1 MSSPWEAYLPDAHEE
16 FSLGY
21 LLGYDPNLLFSD
33 WDELEEQ
40 FLLVIDAA
48 RDQRKI
54 KWKHSRLNWSE
65 HVAKLLH
72 EGSFNATYRMSHE
85 AFNTLLAFLCPM
97 ITPNLVKALNSCDEE
112 IYPEMVMAVGLRWL
126 SGGSYL
132 DIKNVYGISTPTV
145 YRLRDIFLD
154 AILACDALEIRF
166 PHTPEEL
173 ENIRKQ
179 FTAKSSNKVMQGCV
193 GAMDGLFKTIKL
205 PSIADSKGNQRA
217 FFSGH
222 YNDYGLNVQ
231 AICDARLRFLFFA
244 IAAPGKTGDQVA
256 YELLP
261 IRDIIESLPDGL
273 YIVADAAYML
283 TDHVLVPFTGG
294 DRQFPEKD
302 TFNYFL
308 SQLRIRIEMAFG
320 LFTNKWRVCRK
331 PLETNLVNAS
341 RVLEAC
347 ARLHN
352 FVIDHDFDNQ
362 SDNEEDDDVDLQIV
376 AMEGS
381 PLGWGY
387 LPTVEAFQPIPGTST
402 IRDAILRHVSR
413 NGYRR
418 PPENIQRRELEL
430 HELEP
435 PLM

>member
-1 MSSPWEAYLPDAHEE
+1 MSSPWKGYLPDAHEE

-21 LLGYDPNLLFSD
+21 LLGND

-40 FLLVIDAA
+40 LRLMLMGVAVTGE
-48 RDQRKI
+48 RKI
-54 KWKHSRLNWSE
+54 KWKHSRLNWNE
-65 HVAKLLH
+65 HVEKLLH
-72 EGSFNATYRMSHE
+72 EEEFDATYQMSLE
-85 AFNTLLAFLCPM
+85 AFTTLLDFLCPM
-97 ITPNLVKALNSCDEE
+97 ISPNLIKALNSCDEP

-126 SGGSYL
+126 GGGSYS
-132 DIKNVYGISTPTV
+132 DIKNVYGISKNSV

-154 AILACDALEIRF
+154 AVLACDALEISF
-166 PHTPEEL
+166 PDTPEEL
-173 ENIRKQ
+173 ENNRKR
-179 FTAKSSNKVMQGCV
+179 FEAKSTNKVMRGCV
-193 GAMDGLFKTIKL
+193 GAMDGLFATTKQ
-205 PSIADSKGNQRA
+205 PSIADSKGNPRA
-217 FFSGH
+217 YHSGH

-244 IAAPGKTGDQVA
+244 VAAPGRTGDLVA
-256 YELLP
+256 YEMLT
-261 IRDIIESLPDGL
+261 IREIIENLPAGL
-273 YIVADAAYML
+273 YVVADAAYML
-283 TDHVLVPFTGG
+283 TEHVLVPFTGG
-294 DRQFPEKD
+294 DRQSADKD

-320 LFTNKWRVCRK
+320 LLTNKWRILRTHI
-331 PLETNLVNAS
+331 ETKKFNTS

-352 FVIDHDFDNQ
+352 FVIDHDSDDHFD
-362 SDNEEDDDVDLQIV
+362 DEEDEDDDFQI
-376 AMEGS
+376 ATMEGS

-387 LPTVEAFQPIPGTST
+387 LPTVQPLQTILGTST
-402 IRDAILRHVSR
+402 MRDSILRHVSW

-418 PPENIQRRELEL
+418 PAENVERRELEL

>member
-1 MSSPWEAYLPDAHEE
+1 MSNPWESHLPDAHEE

-21 LLGYDPNLLFSD
+21 LLGDDF
-33 WDELEEQ
+33 DELEKQ
-40 FLLVIDAA
+40 FLVRVNVAMG
-48 RDQRKI
+48 QRKI
-54 KWKHSRLNWSE
+54 KWKHSRLNWNE
-65 HVAKLLH
+65 HEMKLLH
-72 EGSFNATYRMSHE
+72 EEQFNVTYRMSHE
-85 AFNTLLAFLCPM
+85 AFTSLVDLLRPE
-97 ITPNLVKALNSCDEE
+97 IVPNLVKSLNSCDEP
-112 IYPEMVMAVGLRWL
+112 IYPEMVVAVGLRWL
-126 SGGSYL
+126 AGGSYS
-132 DIKNVYGISTPTV
+132 DIKNVYGISKNSV
-145 YRLRDIFLD
+145 YRLRDTFLD
-154 AILACDALEIRF
+154 AVLACDALEIRF
-166 PHTPEEL
+166 PDTPEEL

-179 FTAKSSNKVMQGCV
+179 FEAKSTNKVMRGCV
-193 GAMDGLFKTIKL
+193 GAMDGLFATTKQ
-205 PSIADSKGNQRA
+205 PSIADSNGNPRA
-217 FFSGH
+217 YHSGH

-244 IAAPGKTGDQVA
+244 VAAPGRTGDLVA
-256 YELLP
+256 DEMLT
-261 IRDIIESLPDGL
+261 IREIIEKLPPGL

-283 TDHVLVPFTGG
+283 TEHVLVPFTGG
-294 DRQFPEKD
+294 DRQSADKD

-320 LFTNKWRVCRK
+320 LLTNKWRTLRRH
-331 PLETNLVNAS
+331 LETNLLNTS

-352 FVIDHDFDNQ
+352 FVIDHD
-362 SDNEEDDDVDLQIV
+362 SDDHFNDEEDDDDFQIV

-387 LPTVEAFQPIPGTST
+387 LPTVEPLQAILGTSQ
-402 IRDAILRHVSR
+402 IRDTILRHVSR

-418 PPENIQRRELEL
+418 PAENIERRELEL